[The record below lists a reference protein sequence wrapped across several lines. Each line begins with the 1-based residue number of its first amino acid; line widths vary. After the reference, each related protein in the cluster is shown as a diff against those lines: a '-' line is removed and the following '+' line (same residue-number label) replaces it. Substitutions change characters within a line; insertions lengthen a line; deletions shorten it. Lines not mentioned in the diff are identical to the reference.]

1 MKHPVRDRLWIFLC
15 ALCALCGAAGVVALL
30 LGYVTI
36 DPVIAVLQKFT
47 PDAVVTLKQQI
58 VLAAAAAVLA
68 LIGLRLFAI
77 LFPPKKKRS
86 SSFAYQQNENGMVR
100 ISVKALEAL
109 VQRCLNQHPEL
120 KVVSSSL
127 FSDEESVSVDAHIT
141 LQSDISMPLAI
152 SALQKQIK
160 RYLEACSGVVVQEV
174 RVFVDGT
181 MPANAETAH
190 SPYAIPASVLDKEDL
205 SELKEEVPA
214 ELIIEDAVQQ
224 EAEAQPELVLEGPQE
239 ETVCENTEA
248 AKEAAIAEDVEAMR
262 EEAPAQE
269 TEKTEEVSE

>member
-15 ALCALCGAAGVVALL
+15 GLCALCGAAGIVALL
-30 LGYVTI
+30 LGYMTL

-47 PDAVVTLKQQI
+47 PDAMMTLKKQI
-58 VLAAAAAVLA
+58 ALAAAAAVLV

-174 RVFVDGT
+174 RIFVDGT
-181 MPANAETAH
+181 MPADADTAQ
-190 SPYAIPASVLDKEDL
+190 SPYAIPASVLDKDADL
-205 SELKEEVPA
+205 SDLKEEAPA
-214 ELIIEDAVQQ
+214 ELVIEENETPAQEEQKPEQEELVLEIPQ
-224 EAEAQPELVLEGPQE
+224 EAEAIE
-239 ETVCENTEA
+239 EAEA
-248 AKEAAIAEDVEAMR
+248 AQESEAEQ
-262 EEAPAQE
+262 AP
-269 TEKTEEVSE
+269 EKTEEVSE